1 MLDVKLL
8 IVLGFYNWLLSAVAI
23 PYRCIPYEPEAQEC
37 PDESAGRFMVT
48 ARDISKHTKT
58 IVTRVY
64 GRCAFRRDIEYWYK
78 NRKLIESRIVVVEA
92 RAEARR
98 GDGSWLQYRNDDRF
112 NADVFDPDA
121 AEVFPK
127 LEYPYRQTEVCRF
140 E

>member
-1 MLDVKLL
+1 MELRLL
-8 IVLGFYNWLLSAVAI
+8 IWLGGYIWFLSAVAI
-23 PYRCIPYEPEAQEC
+23 PYRCVPYEPEAQEC
-37 PDESAGRFMVT
+37 EEGFYGRFMVT

-78 NRKLIESRIVVVEA
+78 KRKVIEARIVVTEA

-98 GDGSWLQYRNDDRF
+98 GDGSWLQYENDDPF
-112 NADVFDPDA
+112 NVDIFDPEA
-121 AEVFPK
+121 VTTFPK
-127 LEYPYRQTEVCRF
+127 LEYPYRQAEVCKF